1 MGLNVTR
8 TVLVLGIG
16 LLLWPATPGSA
27 GQQEPDDT
35 RVEAL
40 LAERRARLA
49 EVEPADDSAIVR
61 MLTTIENDGFDQ
73 IVTVQAGH
81 FRFGFGQIS
90 PASGGTPAIQYERP
104 RLGATPL
111 TLRTAAAYSLRG
123 YQAYDLQFGVFDRPA
138 PYTFAGDGFLGAP
151 FDFDNRSVA
160 PLDELLYLDA
170 HYQRFPKE
178 EFFGVGPA
186 SSNADRSR
194 YAIERGGV
202 DLVAGYQ
209 PVRWLAVSGRA
220 GLVRVDTG
228 PGDGDRFPDT
238 GVRFAPD
245 TAPGIGEQTDFF
257 RVSSGVYAAWAGD
270 PNVPALEFGVE
281 ASRYEDRDGGR
292 YSFNRVSVDARG
304 FLPLGS
310 RQRTIAVR
318 VFASRDDTDP
328 GAQVPFYLMET
339 IGGSETLRGF
349 RDFRFRDANV
359 LYLSG
364 EYRWEATAGIDLAV
378 FYDTGK
384 VFPDASDF
392 GLDDLRHTIGFG
404 IRGKSLR
411 RTVFRF
417 DVGKGDEGTHVFLA
431 FGPAF

>member
-1 MGLNVTR
+1 MHRRCTTLLVLTAGVWMALPLPARAGQEEPADTR
-8 TVLVLGIG
+8 TEV
-16 LLLWPATPGSA
+16 
-27 GQQEPDDT
+27 
-35 RVEAL
+35 L
-40 LAERRARLA
+40 LAQRRARLA
-49 EVEPADDSAIVR
+49 EVEPADDSRVVR
-61 MLTTIENDGFDQ
+61 LLTTIENDGVDP

-90 PASGGTPAIQYERP
+90 QASGGTPAIQYERP
-104 RLGATPL
+104 RLGTMPL

-123 YQAYDLQFGVFDRPA
+123 YQAYDLQLGVFDHPA
-138 PYTFAGDGFLGAP
+138 PSPVSGDGFLGAP

-170 HYQRFPKE
+170 HYERFPQE

-194 YAIERGGV
+194 YSIEGGGV

-209 PVRWLAVSGRA
+209 PARWLAVSARA
-220 GLVRVDTG
+220 GLIRADTG
-228 PGDGDRFPDT
+228 PGDSDRFPDT
-238 GVRFAPD
+238 ELLFTPD
-245 TAPGIGEQTDFF
+245 TAPAIGEHTDFL
-257 RVSSGVYAAWAGD
+257 RISSGLYMVWAGD
-270 PNVPALEFGVE
+270 PNVPAVELGVE
-281 ASRYEDRDGGR
+281 GSRHDDHDGG
-292 YSFNRVSVDARG
+292 YSFDRLSIDARG

-310 RQRTIAVR
+310 RQRTVAAR
-318 VFASRDDTDP
+318 VFVSRDYADS

-339 IGGSETLRGF
+339 LGGRDTLRGF
-349 RDFRFRDANV
+349 RDFRFRDTNV

-364 EYRWEATAGIDLAV
+364 EYRWEAAAGIDLAL

-392 GLDDLRHTIGFG
+392 GLDNLRHTVGFG
-404 IRGKSLR
+404 IRGRSLR

-417 DVGKGDEGTHVFLA
+417 DIGRGDEGTHVFLA